1 MKMYKFIRVLAQK
14 RHSRFGLSGTKKFGK
29 YQRSLVI
36 LGVLLLVA
44 IMDFSFSCFNQS
56 SLAVQNTQKVE
67 VSLEIEQTCAISASN
82 TGQIGTM
89 TAGQH
94 EQIGGSS
101 LFRIFCNDTEGYVI
115 YAVGNGK
122 GLDGVEAEGNT
133 DLVGTDLTNRII
145 TGTATSGEVSNWS
158 FKLSDATGG
167 LAIVDEYDEEV
178 AVPKKR
184 TAVASRATGVTSPEG
199 DTFKA
204 SYAMYTNPLQV
215 ADTYVGK
222 IKYVLFHPSWAGAD
236 GANTMQKWKGCGDLA
251 EGELLTLRDERDG
264 NLYKV
269 AKLRDGKCWMVE
281 NLALGGENPIE
292 LTPEDSNVSRNWTL
306 PAATDGWDLVFDFPY
321 VHIGEENGIRNGYY
335 PYIAATAGTGTTSTP
350 KGDAKES
357 ICPKGWRLPSY
368 AGDFSTMVYFYGGWD
383 DPTAWAAAITTSPV
397 PGFTL
402 MGKYNHD
409 GTDAEVGEAGY
420 WWSST
425 TDGPGAGEGANAN
438 AWAMDVSTTRVSPG
452 DAYNHPVGYS
462 VRCIADQ

>member
-1 MKMYKFIRVLAQK
+1 MLKYRKKIALNLA
-14 RHSRFGLSGTKKFGK
+14 S
-29 YQRSLVI
+29 I
-36 LGVLLLVA
+36 ILLLLICLIVGISS
-44 IMDFSFSCFNQS
+44 IMGASKSF
-56 SLAVQNTQKVE
+56 A
-67 VSLEIEQTCAISASN
+67 ASN
-82 TGQIGTM
+82 NTTDVSVKVSATCSISGKNTEHTGSLTPGTSGKIGDDSTF
-89 TAGQH
+89 
-94 EQIGGSS
+94 EI
-101 LFRIFCNDTEGYVI
+101 ICNDPEGYVV
-115 YAVGNGK
+115 YAVGSGK
-122 GLDGVEAEGNT
+122 GPDGSFKEGVT
-133 DLVGTDLTNRII
+133 DLVGTKTGQKIATGISTGEDTSNWNFRLSNPIGLTINTGFDQDSLIPNKRKPVAYRAA
-145 TGTATSGEVSNWS
+145 GTAEPSVDS
-158 FKLSDATGG
+158 FT
-167 LAIVDEYDEEV
+167 
-178 AVPKKR
+178 
-184 TAVASRATGVTSPEG
+184 
-199 DTFKA
+199 A
-204 SYAMYTNPLQV
+204 SYSANVSTTQK
-215 ADTYVGK
+215 ADSYSGRVN
-222 IKYVLFHPSWAGAD
+222 YVLFHPGYIDAD
-236 GANTMQKWKGCGDLA
+236 GNAKSMQDWSGCG
-251 EGELLTLRDERDG
+251 ELNEHEVVSLQDSRDG
-264 NLYKV
+264 SVYRV
-269 AKLRDGKCWMVE
+269 SKLKDGQCWMVD
-281 NLALGGENPIE
+281 NLALGGENEIT
-292 LTPEDSNVSRNWTL
+292 LTPEDSDVTRSWTL

-462 VRCIADQ
+462 VRCIKR